1 MLLRALADRIA
12 EVTFEALPRAAVAT
26 AKEGILDTV
35 GVTLAGGDTAESPNG
50 ILADIVVLGSVPRGK
65 AILRSG
71 AQPGDRVYV
80 SGQLGGSAA
89 ALRRSWAP

>member
-35 GVTLAGGDTAESPNG
+35 GVTLAGAKEVARAWKPGKRFA
-50 ILADIVVLGSVPRGK
+50 PRMKEEERAAHLSRWRK
-65 AILRSG
+65 AIERTCL
-71 AQPGDRVYV
+71 
-80 SGQLGGSAA
+80 
-89 ALRRSWAP
+89 